1 MLIYT
6 LEAPTSDVLDELVA
20 EAAPAARRD
29 GLEREVIQ
37 LREVLRGVD
46 TRGLSCRTLCFR
58 T

>member
-6 LEAPTSDVLDELVA
+6 LEAPTSDVLDEMMA

-29 GLEREVIQ
+29 GLEREVIR

-46 TRGLSCRTLCFR
+46 TRGLSCRTLCF
-58 T
+58 